1 MNFTTNT
8 SNSEI
13 AATLEN
19 GVYTSAYTPVYF
31 KGNSKIYNFTPATIP
46 TPFIISG
53 LSSKAKLGENIFV
66 ENEKATVNAG
76 ALSATHDKISVNNNY
91 TLELGNDVAQVE
103 NIIFAQNENAVI
115 LSGTTAGYKLIDGSY

>member
-1 MNFTTNT
+1 MNGDEYTLNFTANT
-8 SNSEI
+8 STAEV

-19 GVYTSAYTPVYF
+19 GVYISAYTPAYF
-31 KGNSKIYNFTPATIP
+31 TGNSKIYNFTPATIP

-91 TLELGNDVAQVE
+91 TLELGNDVAQIE
-103 NIIFAQNENAVI
+103 NIIFA
-115 LSGTTAGYKLIDGSY
+115 